1 MGMDNRFD
9 TLMLREETGAC
20 YLCEN
25 APCTQ
30 VCPYG
35 VDAARAIRS
44 VRFENEA
51 GAALHLPD
59 PLPCLRCEGKPC
71 LSVCLKARTGR
82 GVAVD
87 TVLRA
92 VSAGVP
98 SNKARAS
105 LSVEFCGVPCE
116 NPFFLSSSI
125 VANDYEMISRA
136 FERGWAGAAIKT
148 IGLFTP
154 REVSPRFDALRKENM
169 PFLGFKNIEQI
180 SERSVEENM
189 ATIRRLKARYPQK
202 VIIASI
208 MGRNESEWTE
218 LAQLV
223 TAAGADI
230 IECNFSC
237 PHMAANGLGADVG
250 QNPELVIAYTRAT
263 LRGTCLPVLA
273 KMTPNIGHMEIPA
286 MAAMEAGA
294 AGIAA
299 INTIKSVMNVNL
311 STFAS
316 GPDVSGKTSVGGY
329 SGKAVKPIALRFIQT
344 MKQTPKLAGIPISG
358 MGGIETW
365 RDAAEFIAMGCGTV
379 QITTAVMQY
388 GYRIID
394 DLIEGM
400 RLYLDSQGMGSVR
413 ELTGRALNNI
423 VSAEGLDRDTVCY
436 PRFERERCV
445 GCERCRVACDDAGH
459 QALKLNGERLPVL
472 NAARCVGCH
481 LCLTVCPTEAITRGK
496 RLQRQREALAVN
508 Q

>member
-1 MGMDNRFD
+1 MDNLFD
-9 TLMLREETGAC
+9 TLMLREEAGAC

-25 APCTQ
+25 APCSAA
-30 VCPYG
+30 CPRG

-44 VRFENEA
+44 VRLDNEA

-59 PLPCLRCEGKPC
+59 PLPCLTCEGRSC
-71 LSVCLKARTGR
+71 LSACLKARAGR

-87 TVLRA
+87 AVLRA
-92 VSAGVP
+92 VTAERPKP
-98 SNKARAS
+98 SKAD
-105 LSVEFCGVPCE
+105 LSVTFCGVPCE

-125 VANDYEMISRA
+125 VANDYDQIARA
-136 FERGWAGAAIKT
+136 FEQGWAGAAIKT

-154 REVSPRFDALRKENM
+154 QEVSPRFDVLRKEGM

-180 SERSVEENM
+180 SERPVEENM
-189 ATIRRLKARYPQK
+189 ATIRRLKARFPHK

-208 MGRNESEWTE
+208 MGRNEAEWKE
-218 LAQLV
+218 LAELV

-250 QNPELVIAYTRAT
+250 QNPELVTAYTCAT

-286 MAAMEAGA
+286 IAAMEAGA

-311 STFAS
+311 ATFSS
-316 GPDVSGKTSVGGY
+316 GPDVAGKTSVGGY

-344 MKQTPKLAGIPISG
+344 MKQTPKLANAPISG

-365 RDAAEFIAMGCGTV
+365 RDAAEFIAMGCATV
-379 QITTAVMQY
+379 QVTTAVMQY

-394 DLIEGM
+394 DLIDGM
-400 RLYLDSQGMGSVR
+400 RLYLRSQGMRNIS
-413 ELTGRALNNI
+413 ELIGRALPNI
-423 VSAEGLDRDTVCY
+423 LSAEELDRDTVCY
-436 PRFERERCV
+436 PRFDRDRCV
-445 GCERCRVACDDAGH
+445 GCGRCRVACDDAGH
-459 QALKLNGERLPVL
+459 QALKLDGNRMPVL
-472 NAARCVGCH
+472 NAQRCVGCH
-481 LCLTVCPTEAITRGK
+481 LCLVVCPTEAIAQGK
-496 RLQRQREALAVN
+496 RLSRQREARAVN
-508 Q
+508 L

>member
-1 MGMDNRFD
+1 MDNRFD

-25 APCTQ
+25 APCSAA
-30 VCPYG
+30 CPYG

-44 VRFENEA
+44 VRLENCA
-51 GAALHLPD
+51 GAALRLPD
-59 PLPCLRCEGKPC
+59 PLPCLTCVERPC
-71 LSVCLKARTGR
+71 LPACVKARTGR

-87 TVLRA
+87 AVLRA
-92 VSAGVP
+92 VSP
-98 SNKARAS
+98 ERPKTPKAD
-105 LSVEFCGVPCE
+105 LSVTFCGVPCE

-125 VANDYEMISRA
+125 VANDYDQIARA
-136 FERGWAGAAIKT
+136 FEQGWAGAAIKT

-154 REVSPRFDALRKENM
+154 QEVSPRFDTLRKEGM
-169 PFLGFKNIEQI
+169 SFLGFKNIEQI
-180 SERSVEENM
+180 SERPVEENL
-189 ATIRRLKARYPQK
+189 ATIRRLKARYPKK

-208 MGRNESEWTE
+208 MGRSEAEWRE
-218 LAQLV
+218 LAELV

-250 QNPELVIAYTRAT
+250 QNPELVAAYTRAT

-273 KMTPNIGHMEIPA
+273 KMTPNLGHMEIPA
-286 MAAMEAGA
+286 IAAMEAGA

-311 STFAS
+311 ATFSS
-316 GPDVSGKTSVGGY
+316 GPDVAGKTSVGGY

-344 MKQTPKLAGIPISG
+344 MKQTPRLANAPISG

-379 QITTAVMQY
+379 QVTTAVMQF

-394 DLIEGM
+394 DLIDGM
-400 RLYLDSQGMGSVR
+400 RLYLHSQGMRNVN
-413 ELTGRALNNI
+413 ELIGRALPNI
-423 VSAEGLDRDTVCY
+423 LSAEELDRETICY
-436 PRFERERCV
+436 PRFNRDRCV
-445 GCERCRVACDDAGH
+445 GCGRCGVACDDAGH
-459 QALKLNGERLPVL
+459 QALKLDGNRLPVL
-472 NAARCVGCH
+472 NAQRCVGCH
-481 LCLTVCPTEAITRGK
+481 LCLVVCPTEAIAQGK
-496 RLQRQREALAVN
+496 RLSRQRDAKAVN